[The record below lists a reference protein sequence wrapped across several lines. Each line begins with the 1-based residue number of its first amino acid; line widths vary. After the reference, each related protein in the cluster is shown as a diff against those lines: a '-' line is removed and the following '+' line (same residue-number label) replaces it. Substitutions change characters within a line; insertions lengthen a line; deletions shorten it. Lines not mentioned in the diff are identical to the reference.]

1 MLDIA
6 NVQNKAGNEPIIRK
20 AGDPVSMF
28 DSGSLTINKS
38 TLDPL
43 QNHSYEYIGNV
54 HNKAGNLPITTDE
67 FLDQFN

>member
-1 MLDIA
+1 
-6 NVQNKAGNEPIIRK
+6 
-20 AGDPVSMF
+20 MF

-43 QNHSYEYIGNV
+43 QNHSYEDIGNV
-54 HNKAGNLPITTDE
+54 HNGPGNLPISTDE